1 MFVSSMGPASSPCS
15 PLQREHPSVVSV
27 LVCFVLLFFCC
38 LFMCARICVCGRVQM
53 HCGWAEV
60 DVGIFLIALCLIF
73 DAVPLTEPGAHQ
85 FAILLGE
92 QALCIILSLPSP
104 RWDCRCTLVCPAF
117 VVCVCVC
124 ACALGFSRSECLGSN
139 HLADESSSQPPG
151 FDCKTVSLVFQVGL
165 GLKSSCF
172 SFQVL
177 GL

>member
-1 MFVSSMGPASSPCS
+1 MLNSINATNIIISVGSRVQTGNKAMFVSSMGPASSPCS

-124 ACALGFSRSECLGSN
+124 VCVCAGVQQIR
-139 HLADESSSQPPG
+139 
-151 FDCKTVSLVFQVGL
+151 
-165 GLKSSCF
+165 
-172 SFQVL
+172 VL
-177 GL
+177 GQQSPG